1 MEKRSKVLN
10 KLGKFVLLY
19 SATLLDSFLSD
30 DHDKRVEDENLA
42 YIRTKLQEAKMQN
55 SLLVLQL
62 KTDKVDQFE
71 VIFGWMVRNAVGKN
85 QIVIKEK
92 KNTQLIRIISL
103 ESIDKISIL
112 SPTGKN
118 IKLAR

>member
-10 KLGKFVLLY
+10 KLGKFALLY

-62 KTDKVDQFE
+62 KTDKVDQYE
-71 VIFGWMVRNAVGKN
+71 VIFGWMVRKAVGKN

-92 KNTQLIRIISL
+92 KNPQLIRIISL